1 LFYLSIKPCASKNA
15 EEVPPMMVQGVSISE
30 MLNQST
36 TVLTK
41 PSVATF
47 EQYEKR
53 GGTRE
58 AIVYIGVAA
67 ALAGVAGLVFGLLG
81 GIGGAI
87 AGLLTGVLSPLI
99 GFFVFAYVLYWVG
112 KQQGGTG
119 TQDEVFYTCALYT
132 APLLAIVGVVRAI
145 PLIGCLF
152 APVSLVLGLYQI
164 YLGYLAARSSMNLD
178 QNKAIISVAAAI
190 LAQWVVGFFIVGAIL
205 ATLFAG
211 AALTNGLQ

>member
-1 LFYLSIKPCASKNA
+1 
-15 EEVPPMMVQGVSISE
+15 MMVQGVSISE

-36 TVLTK
+36 AVLTK

-47 EQYEKR
+47 EQFER
-53 GGTRE
+53 HGGMRE
-58 AIVYIGVAA
+58 AVIYIVVAA
-67 ALAGVAGLVFGLLG
+67 ALAGIAGLVFGILG

-87 AGLLTGVLSPLI
+87 AGLLGGLLPPLI
-99 GFFVFAYVLYWVG
+99 SFFIFAYVLYFVG

-132 APLLAIVGVVRAI
+132 APLLAIVGVVGAI

-152 APVSLVLGLYQI
+152 APVSLVLGIYQI

-190 LAQWVVGFFIVGAIL
+190 VAQWIVGIFIVGAVL
-205 ATLFAG
+205 AALFAG
-211 AALTNGLQ
+211 AAVTNGLQ

>member
-1 LFYLSIKPCASKNA
+1 
-15 EEVPPMMVQGVSISE
+15 MMVQGVSISE

-47 EQYEKR
+47 EQFERR

-67 ALAGVAGLVFGLLG
+67 AVAGVAGLVFGLLG
-81 GIGGAI
+81 GVGGAV
-87 AGLLTGVLSPLI
+87 AGLLGGLLRPLLSY
-99 GFFVFAYVLYWVG
+99 FVFAYVLYWVG

-132 APLLAIVGVVRAI
+132 APLLAVTGVVGAI

-178 QNKAIISVAAAI
+178 QNKAIISVVAAI
-190 LAQWVVGFFIVGAIL
+190 VAQIIVGVVIVGAIL
-205 ATLFAG
+205 TALVG
-211 AALTNGLQ
+211 AAALSGGLNQ